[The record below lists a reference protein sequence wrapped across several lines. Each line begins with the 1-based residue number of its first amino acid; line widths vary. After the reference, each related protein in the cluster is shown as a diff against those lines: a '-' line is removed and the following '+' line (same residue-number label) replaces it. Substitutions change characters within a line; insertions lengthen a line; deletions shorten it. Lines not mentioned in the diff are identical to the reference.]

1 MDSNLKS
8 YQSMYASLTAE
19 ITANLSKITQNLK
32 LGTGNLPEDAVDT
45 NTLLER
51 IEKNFEDASDLFE
64 QMELEIRELSTQ
76 EERNRQ
82 TNHLD
87 SFKAELKRLEQEH
100 ALTKRRVRRHHDRF
114 KLLNDHEEDSSY
126 LEVDVIHSAKD
137 R

>member
-32 LGTGNLPEDAVDT
+32 LGTAANLPEDAVDT

-87 SFKAELKRLEQEH
+87 SFKAE
-100 ALTKRRVRRHHDRF
+100 
-114 KLLNDHEEDSSY
+114 
-126 LEVDVIHSAKD
+126 
-137 R
+137 